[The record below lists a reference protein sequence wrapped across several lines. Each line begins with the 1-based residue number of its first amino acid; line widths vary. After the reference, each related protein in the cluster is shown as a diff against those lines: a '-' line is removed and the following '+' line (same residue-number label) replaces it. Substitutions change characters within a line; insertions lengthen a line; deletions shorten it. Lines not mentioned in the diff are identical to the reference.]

1 MKLGSSVS
9 PLMGDDDVGKQ
20 QVDISTVFI
29 SSWIKI
35 QLVIEKVFKTIQ
47 N

>member
-9 PLMGDDDVGKQ
+9 PLMEDDAVGKQ

-29 SSWIKI
+29 SSWIKS
-35 QLVIEKVFKTIQ
+35 QLTIEKVFKTIQ